1 MFRLV
6 NDFDKG
12 EGYQEWLRESS
23 KIERISESHLENL
36 EDASGDDEWVVA
48 RQKKAVFMIERF
60 IVDRAFRI
68 AAK

>member
-1 MFRLV
+1 LFRLV

-48 RQKKAVFMIERF
+48 R
-60 IVDRAFRI
+60 
-68 AAK
+68 

>member
-1 MFRLV
+1 M
-6 NDFDKG
+6 
-12 EGYQEWLRESS
+12 LRESS
-23 KIERISESHLENL
+23 KIERISESYLENL